1 MQNTKP
7 NILVFIDWFLPAYK
21 AGGPIQ
27 SVRNIVEQ
35 LSASYNFFI
44 VTSDADIDASL
55 DIPNADKNRWIQ
67 KEVYQVIYLDTTHQ
81 TGSFYKSLF
90 SEQAIEV
97 IYINS
102 LFSNKFSILP
112 LKTFS
117 SSSSQTKIVL
127 APRGMLGKGALAIK
141 PLKKKIYLRL
151 FKLFGWHKRVTWHA
165 TAKTEKNEIENKF
178 GNKVRILTASN
189 LSQKSS
195 NNLQI
200 KDKAKHQLNVF
211 FLSRISY
218 KKNLRSA
225 IEVLKKVDA
234 SCRIQFTIIGPLEE
248 KDYWDVCETELEKLP
263 QHIQY
268 KALGAVPNEKIPEL
282 LNHQHVLFLPTRH
295 ENFGHVIVEA
305 WQNGCLTLISD
316 QTPWVDLEPKK
327 IGVDIPL
334 AEEDKFKNKLEMF
347 AAMDQAEFNTWS
359 SNAKDYAETITN
371 DKALI
376 EQYHEIFKPI

>member
-1 MQNTKP
+1 MLDKKA
-7 NILVFIDWFLPAYK
+7 NILIFIDWFLPAYK

-35 LSASYNFFI
+35 LSDAYNFFI

-55 DIPNADKNRWIQ
+55 DLTEEDKNRWIQ
-67 KEVYQVIYLDTTHQ
+67 KEAYQLIYLDSNHQ

-90 SEQAIEV
+90 SEKHIDV

-102 LFSNKFSILP
+102 LFSKNFSILP

-117 SSSSQTKIVL
+117 SSQAKIVL
-127 APRGMLGKGALAIK
+127 ALRGMLGKGALAIK

-165 TAKTEKNEIENKF
+165 TAITEKNEIENKF
-178 GNKVRILTASN
+178 GNKVRIITASN
-189 LSQKSS
+189 LSKKSS
-195 NNLQI
+195 KNLKI
-200 KDKAKHQLNVF
+200 KDKKKNKLNVF

-218 KKNLRSA
+218 KKNLLLA
-225 IEVLKKVDA
+225 IEVLKKVDV
-234 SCRIQFTIIGPLEE
+234 SFKMEFTIIGPLEE
-248 KDYWDVCETELEKLP
+248 KDYWEVCKTELEKLP
-263 QHIQY
+263 QHINY
-268 KALGAVPNEKIPEL
+268 KVLGAVPNEQIPEL
-282 LNHQHVLFLPTRH
+282 LNHQHILFLPTRH

-305 WQNGCLTLISD
+305 WHNGCTTLISD
-316 QTPWVDLEPKK
+316 QTPWVDLEQKK
-327 IGVDIPL
+327 IGADIPL
-334 AEEDKFKNKLEMF
+334 AEEDKFKDKLEMF
-347 AAMDQAEFNTWS
+347 AAMDEEVFKIWS
-359 SNAKDYAETITN
+359 ENAKHYAETITN